1 MTLVVNGNG
10 KLFQR
15 IKNIKVIGHRVED
28 RRMTSAC
35 YFSET
40 VTAIRGIS
48 RASISIAFGS

>member
-40 VTAIRGIS
+40 VMAIRGIS